1 MISSVRVSTNVPVR
15 SAATVRFTCSTLGE
29 YEAKW
34 PHGRRDFAAV
44 PIASQ
49 GSGMSTTNASTP
61 VSGMAA
67 RPSPSL
73 NSTRSSSP
81 AAATFPRARAQLDD
95 RVARLDIA
103 IPDEGRGVL
112 RADDLCLPADGTNRV
127 SNRRGEDEER
137 SASHGPTP
145 AQRCAQR
152 VRSDDTDRRD
162 VDNLLVQDDETLR
175 AGGLQ
180 KHDPIGVHDGTRPYN
195 CKTFSRPGKVKGSRP
210 VPRVSDGTWQSL
222 LSRTPQRGLG
232 CLTGYGSCFTSRR
245 EPVAS
250 SSAGRS

>member
-1 MISSVRVSTNVPVR
+1 
-15 SAATVRFTCSTLGE
+15 
-29 YEAKW
+29 
-34 PHGRRDFAAV
+34 
-44 PIASQ
+44 
-49 GSGMSTTNASTP
+49 MSTTNASTP

-81 AAATFPRARAQLDD
+81 AAATLSRAQLDA
-95 RVARLDIA
+95 RVARLDIP
-103 IPDEGRGVL
+103 IPEEGRGVL
-112 RADDLCLPADGTNRV
+112 RADDLGLPADGTNRV

-152 VRSDDTDRRD
+152 VRSDDADRRD
-162 VDNLLVQDDETLR
+162 VDNLLVQDDEMLR

-195 CKTFSRPGKVKGSRP
+195 CKTFSRPGKVNGSRP

-222 LSRTPQRGLG
+222 LSRTPPRGLG
-232 CLTGYGSCFTSRR
+232 CLTGCGSCFTSRR
-245 EPVAS
+245 EPAAS